1 MDWKKLLSRKN
12 YDQPL
17 WKFILEGIAIYTV
30 AIVLIDSLLSLIFH
44 NKSDVGLDA
53 LVLVS
58 VFTIIDILAY
68 KKAKQQ

>member
-1 MDWKKLLSRKN
+1 MNWKRFFSRKDYN
-12 YDQPL
+12 QPL
-17 WKFILEGIAIYTV
+17 WKFIVEGIAIYTV

-44 NKSDVGLDA
+44 RSSDVALDV

-68 KKAKQQ
+68 KKSKQK

>member
-1 MDWKKLLSRKN
+1 MNWKKFFSRKN

-44 NKSDVGLDA
+44 MKSEPALDA

-58 VFTIIDILAY
+58 VFTVIDVISY
-68 KKAKQQ
+68 KKNKK